1 MNSLIGLFIFLL
13 LILITFGAGYAVGY
27 ILMLAKMYGQLKE
40 QIKEAEED
48 LFLTKELLK
57 RLKDKTKWD
66 YKITQQKNSEQS

>member
-1 MNSLIGLFIFLL
+1 MFLL
-13 LILITFGAGYAVGY
+13 LLLITFGAGYAVGY

-66 YKITQQKNSEQS
+66 YKIIQQRTSEQS

>member
-13 LILITFGAGYAVGY
+13 LLLITFGAGYAVGY